1 MYDQNPML
9 HKLNIDDLA
18 RDYQAKREKPQ
29 NAGSMHR
36 FTGIATTLVVVMT
49 AVFVSSANVV

>member
-18 RDYQAKREKPQ
+18 RDYQTKRGAQ
-29 NAGSMHR
+29 RNSSGLHR
-36 FTGIATTLVVVMT
+36 VVAIAIILTVAMA
-49 AVFVSSANVV
+49 AVFVNGTNVV

>member
-18 RDYQAKREKPQ
+18 RDHRTKQDLPR
-29 NAGSMHR
+29 NASGLHR
-36 FTGIATTLVVVMT
+36 FTTIAITLVVVIA
-49 AVFVSSANVV
+49 AVFVQSANVV